1 MNPEL
6 KWEVFY
12 PHPPLR
18 VWQALTDPAALSE
31 WLQPEE
37 DVIDYRV
44 IDYHIVETV
53 EQQSVS
59 YSWTTKD
66 CDAMVTFELQAV
78 DGGTRLRLRMEERNT
93 IESRVH
99 LALEWLRSY
108 LDRAVVDTSGHVMVF
123 AKEESWQY
131 KARVRQT
138 TGRSHL

>member
-1 MNPEL
+1 MNPELRWPEL

-31 WLQPEE
+31 WLQPEG
-37 DVIDYRV
+37 DV

-66 CDAMVTFELQAV
+66 CDAIVTFELEAA
-78 DGGTRLRLRMEERNT
+78 DGGTKLRLRMEERKA
-93 IESRVH
+93 IESWVH
-99 LALEWLRSY
+99 LAIEWLRSY
-108 LDRAVVDTSGHVMVF
+108 LERARVDTSCHVMVF
-123 AKEESWQY
+123 VKEGSGQSEPPS
-131 KARVRQT
+131 RQHD
-138 TGRSHL
+138 R